1 MKNVLN
7 RTKNYFRC
15 IGMVNE
21 LNLKR
26 EDIEIMLK
34 DKDGKDDHKEKCE
47 RIYGTFTVRTDSGI
61 LTFNTYFTSLNQNPN
76 KDGKHDSKQW
86 AMAEKMM
93 DWNPEINGNGDA
105 ATLVNVEGRMDVN
118 DYIGADGEVKTA
130 TRLTVSKA
138 STKVNPDDT
147 KGCSWSGVMFIKA
160 IRPEVRGSDNE
171 ETGRLVVDLYGA
183 NSKGE
188 CLPFKAIVEKDLAE
202 DFEDAYSVGETVPM
216 DIDIVSRHVGDGNK
230 TVKKKAFGR
239 GGSIAVNSGF
249 DVTEMIIV
257 GADEAIEES
266 EEEDEDGNI
275 VDNGYID
282 PNTMKAAIKE
292 RAKKLEELK
301 ANGGSTSSTPK
312 KTDSIKEAKKKMG
325 GSSKHIEENPFDDED
340 DPF

>member
-15 IGMVNE
+15 IGTVNE
-21 LNLKR
+21 MNLKR
-26 EDIEIMLK
+26 EDTEIMLK
-34 DKDGKDDHKEKCE
+34 DSKGNDDHKESCE

-61 LTFNTYFTSLNQNPN
+61 LTFNTYFSSLTQNPN

-93 DWNPEINGNGDA
+93 DWNPEINGNGEP
-105 ATLVNVEGRMDVN
+105 ATLVNVEGRLDVN
-118 DYIGADGEVKTA
+118 DYVGADGEVKTA
-130 TRLTVSKA
+130 TRFTVSKA
-138 STKVNPDDT
+138 STKVNADDP
-147 KGCSWSGVMFIKA
+147 KGCSWSGVMFIKN
-160 IRPEVRGSDNE
+160 IRPETKGTDGE
-171 ETGRLVVDLYGA
+171 ETGRLIVDLYGA
-183 NSKGE
+183 NGKGE

-202 DFEDAYSVGETVPM
+202 DFEDAYSVNETVPM
-216 DIDIVSRHVGDGNK
+216 DIDIVSRHVGEGTN

-239 GGSIAVNSGF
+239 GGSVAVNSGF

-266 EEEDEDGNI
+266 DEEDEDGNPI
-275 VDNGYID
+275 DNGYID
-282 PNTMKAAIKE
+282 PNVIKAAIKE

-301 ANGGSTSSTPK
+301 ANGNTTSSVK
-312 KTDSIKEAKKKMG
+312 KNESIKEAKKKMG
-325 GSSKHIEENPFDDED
+325 NSSKHIEDNPFDDEE

>member
-15 IGMVNE
+15 IGTVNE
-21 LNLKR
+21 MNLKR
-26 EDIEIMLK
+26 EDTEIMLK
-34 DKDGKDDHKEKCE
+34 DAKGNDDHKESCE

-61 LTFNTYFTSLNQNPN
+61 LTFNTYFSSLTQLPN

-93 DWNPEINGNGDA
+93 DWNPEINGNGES
-105 ATLVNVEGRMDVN
+105 ATLVNVEGRLDVN
-118 DYIGADGEVKTA
+118 DYIGADGEVKTG
-130 TRLTVSKA
+130 TRFTVSKA
-138 STKVNPDDT
+138 STKVNPDDV
-147 KGCSWSGVMFIKA
+147 KGCSWSGVMFIKN
-160 IRPEVRGSDNE
+160 IRPETKGADGE
-171 ETGRLVVDLYGA
+171 ETGRLIVDLYGA

-188 CLPFKAIVEKDLAE
+188 CLPFKAIVEKDLAD
-202 DFEDAYSVGETVPM
+202 DFENAYSVGETVPM
-216 DIDIVSRHVGDGNK
+216 DIDIVSRHVGDGDK
-230 TVKKKAFGR
+230 TVKKKSFGR
-239 GGSIAVNSGF
+239 SGSVAVNSGF

-266 EEEDEDGNI
+266 DEEDEDSNPI
-275 VDNGYID
+275 DNGYID

-301 ANGGSTSSTPK
+301 ANGNSTASAK
-312 KTDSIKEAKKKMG
+312 KTESIKEAKKKMG
-325 GSSKHIEENPFDDED
+325 NSKKHIENDPFDDED